1 MRGWIYLGL
10 LCRRGLWIF
19 PPHLAFFRFWGVHA
33 ALATCISSVFS
44 YLKASRVN
52 LYIFEDVL
60 SEILTFGTPG
70 GVLTR
75 SK

>member
-1 MRGWIYLGL
+1 MRGWIYLSL
-10 LCRRGLWIF
+10 LCPRGLWISF
-19 PPHLAFFRFWGVHA
+19 PHLAFFRFLGVRA
-33 ALATCISSVFS
+33 ALATNISSVFS
-44 YLKASRVN
+44 PLIASRVN

-75 SK
+75 AK